1 MRLID
6 LLLVAAL
13 VLLVA
18 AAAMVAPTL
27 GVAAGGVA
35 CGVLWFLLGDG

>member
-18 AAAMVAPTL
+18 AAATVAPAMGL
-27 GVAAGGVA
+27 AAGGVA